1 MLYRSVLYVLAPLNV
16 LRLLLTIAWGLLL
29 VLLTFRFL
37 SQPARNGFIRLW
49 SRALLRVVGVRLVV
63 HGDAPQGRLAQ
74 TGFSPDGRGLMLLAN
89 HVSWLDVHA
98 INATVPSRLVAKSEI
113 ARWPVLGT
121 LANASGTLFVERGRR
136 HAVHGVNKKIARH
149 LQQGETV
156 GVYPEGT
163 TSNGGQLLPFHSNLV
178 QPALDAQA
186 QVRPVAL
193 RYTQDGAHSRAAAF
207 IDNDALLVSLWR
219 VLTAPRL
226 VVELHWLAPVPEHLQ
241 KRQEVAQWARASI
254 ASALSI
260 TLVAAPGV
268 ASEPSRSPDKTPES
282 PGAAAN

>member
-1 MLYRSVLYVLAPLNV
+1 MLYRSVLHVLAPLNV

-37 SQPARNGFIRLW
+37 SQPARNRCIRLW
-49 SRALLRVVGVRLVV
+49 SRTLLRVVGVRLVV
-63 HGDAPQGRLAQ
+63 CGDVPQGRLAQ
-74 TGFSPDGRGLMLLAN
+74 TGFSPGGRGLMLLAN

-113 ARWPVLGT
+113 SRWPVLGT
-121 LANASGTLFVERGRR
+121 LASASGTLFVERGRR
-136 HAVHGVNKKIARH
+136 HAVHGVNQKIARH

-163 TSNGGQLLPFHSNLV
+163 TSDGGQLLPFHSNLV

-193 RYTQDGAHSRAAAF
+193 RYTQYGAHSRAAAF
-207 IDNDALLVSLWR
+207 IDNDALVTSLWR

-226 VVELHWLAPVPEHLQ
+226 VVELHWLAAVPTHLQ

-254 ASALSI
+254 ASALAI
-260 TLVAAPGV
+260 TLAAVPERTV
-268 ASEPSRSPDKTPES
+268 SPRTTPES
-282 PGAAAN
+282 PGAAASSAQ